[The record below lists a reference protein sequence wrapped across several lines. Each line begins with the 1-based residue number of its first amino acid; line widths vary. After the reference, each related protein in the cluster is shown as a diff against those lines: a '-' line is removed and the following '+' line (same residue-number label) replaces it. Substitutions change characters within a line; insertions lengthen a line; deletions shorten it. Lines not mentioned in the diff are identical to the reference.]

1 MRRPFAAAW
10 RTFRAAWKELLLF
23 VLFFQALTFVL
34 LAPVGSWVLAR
45 LVSAGGSA
53 VVSNE
58 ELAAFSLAARHE
70 ERAAL
75 SDEEKIL
82 LALSHWWR
90 R

>member
-1 MRRPFAAAW
+1 VRRPYAAAW
-10 RTFRAAWKELLLF
+10 QAFRATWKELLLF

-34 LAPVGSWVLAR
+34 LAPAGSWVLAR

-58 ELAAFSLAARHE
+58 EKVF
-70 ERAAL
+70 
-75 SDEEKIL
+75 